1 MFFHPKNLKSEN
13 NNPLFK
19 PWFNI
24 LLHTQ
29 PIVCATVDS
38 QCLEYLGYITLST
51 QWKNVRLLTSWPLW
65 PPDVGQSMC
74 GHGHKNCLPQLIL
87 TDFYIACIL

>member
-1 MFFHPKNLKSEN
+1 M
-13 NNPLFK
+13 
-19 PWFNI
+19 
-24 LLHTQ
+24 
-29 PIVCATVDS
+29 
-38 QCLEYLGYITLST
+38 YLGYIILST

-87 TDFYIACIL
+87 TDFYIASMHFVKYLKITLQNTAIHKTEFDLNLSLKKVLILSIGI